1 MEKDGSNIIKMS
13 IQCEQTA
20 AGLVRPHL
28 NLVVIA
34 ARDEEGL
41 SLVKIDTSNRSVVL
55 LESIDQRSHSIIP
68 ELNGG
73 RVKRDE
79 DPWPVQLGISL
90 QFAAERAKGI
100 GELPLRVEGNA
111 FGSG

>member
-1 MEKDGSNIIKMS
+1 MP
-13 IQCEQTA
+13 IQCEETT

-34 ARDEEGL
+34 TRDEEGL
-41 SLVKIDTSNRSVVL
+41 SLVKIDTSNGSVVL
-55 LESIDQRSHSIIP
+55 LESIDQCSHSIIP

-79 DPWPVQLGISL
+79 DPWPVQLGISW
-90 QFAAERAKGI
+90 QFAAECAQGI
-100 GELPLRVEGNA
+100 GELPLGMEGNA